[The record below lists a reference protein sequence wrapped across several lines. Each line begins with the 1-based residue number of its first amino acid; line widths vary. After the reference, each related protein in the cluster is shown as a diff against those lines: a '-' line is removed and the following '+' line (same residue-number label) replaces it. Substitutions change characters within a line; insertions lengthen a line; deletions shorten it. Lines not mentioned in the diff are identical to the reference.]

1 MPAVHGQVPPDAL
14 QPGGAPPPLPP
25 EPGPAGRPGGEPVEE
40 EEARLGRVAPPAQA
54 VVEVAPRRRGHQ
66 GCDVEKREI
75 SNEWRSQSGFNLE
88 EPTQKMNDPLT
99 FLPFHSLLPLL
110 PLLCYLSFFS
120 RLRHSAL
127 LPFTIYQAGP
137 FLRAGRGGDSIFLH
151 VYAVGGAVRTKRNGR
166 GRESFSRSRDP
177 GDIDALSN
185 SAMSLGPSDT
195 GPSNQA
201 AFQAVE
207 LLFLLS

>member
-88 EPTQKMNDPLT
+88 EPTK
-99 FLPFHSLLPLL
+99 
-110 PLLCYLSFFS
+110 
-120 RLRHSAL
+120 
-127 LPFTIYQAGP
+127 
-137 FLRAGRGGDSIFLH
+137 
-151 VYAVGGAVRTKRNGR
+151 K
-166 GRESFSRSRDP
+166 
-177 GDIDALSN
+177 
-185 SAMSLGPSDT
+185 
-195 GPSNQA
+195 
-201 AFQAVE
+201 
-207 LLFLLS
+207 